1 MNIIDKL
8 IRDINELSNEE
19 LIDLLKEIKQENKNN
34 KLSYNG
40 EKLFKL
46 YDESFLERFFNWV
59 SDAAEWYLGIDR
71 FVEIRKLLEMEVIER
86 IEKDMM

>member
-46 YDESFLERFFNWV
+46 YDESFLERFFNGV